1 MINEIKHGFIRGYS
15 APMASSV
22 LVSARALLLTSEVIM
37 RYKKEVVT
45 FISGAMAVIL
55 LGYLSY
61 NAMSTREVEVIKKEI
76 VYEDRVV
83 KVPIQVPK
91 YVTKTI
97 TDTITQF
104 VPLYLSINKT
114 EFGQVFNYYRQERGA
129 CSTFDWNGELYHTR
143 YATESKDICSP
154 KIQ

>member
-1 MINEIKHGFIRGYS
+1 
-15 APMASSV
+15 
-22 LVSARALLLTSEVIM
+22 
-37 RYKKEVVT
+37 
-45 FISGAMAVIL
+45 
-55 LGYLSY
+55 
-61 NAMSTREVEVIKKEI
+61 MSTREVEVVKKEI

-129 CSTFDWNGELYHTR
+129 CSTFDWNGKLYHTR

-154 KIQ
+154 KVQ